1 MIFYLVTAS
10 AFDFALFVDSAFCHV
25 TARSGWVSVTLVY
38 HIKMAKDT
46 AIVSVEC
53 K

>member
-1 MIFYLVTAS
+1 MIFYLATAS
-10 AFDFALFVDSAFCHV
+10 AFDLALFVDGAFCHV
-25 TARSGWVSVTLVY
+25 TARSGWVSVTFVY
-38 HIKMAKDT
+38 HIKTAKDT